1 MSTLCCKLGLPNFGK
16 PKNCVIK
23 IDEFVGAI
31 AMSTFTNAG
40 AYNEV
45 DLTDPFTASTLT
57 GLITNTDVSLRW
69 VKLPRFYDAK
79 LTPADTV
86 FDTMPDDTKF
96 HVRDG
101 IFTLTAT
108 MADDDAV
115 PAVIAKLK
123 ALRCKNLSL
132 GLTTRSNQLVFIG
145 VPDSETVKRPLLV
158 NKGSID
164 PKMMFKESTTTNK
177 IMFSVDM
184 DNLFKSENL
193 YVIDGNEINVDFL
206 NMRQLTDVNI
216 VSVAPATTT
225 TATVGLRTDFAMGL
239 QPNFDVVGLTGAN
252 FTAKNLTT
260 GLPITLGT
268 VTEDLTIDGQYD
280 VVFPAQ
286 TSGDVIELTLVT
298 TTYYNGSVQ
307 ITIP

>member
-1 MSTLCCKLGLPNFGK
+1 MSTLCCQKGTPNFGRA
-16 PKNCVIK
+16 NCVVQ
-23 IDEFVGAI
+23 IDDIVGAI
-31 AMSTFTNAG
+31 IVPTFTNAG
-40 AYNEV
+40 AYNEI

-57 GLITNTDVSLRW
+57 GLITNADPSLRW
-69 VKLPRFYDAK
+69 VKLPRFYGADA
-79 LTPADTV
+79 PIADSV
-86 FDTMPDDTKF
+86 FDEATDGTKSF
-96 HVRDG
+96 VREG
-101 IFTLTAT
+101 IWSFTAEIR
-108 MADDDAV
+108 DKDAV
-115 PAVIAKLK
+115 PAVLKKLK
-123 ALRCKNLSL
+123 ALRCTNWAMFLV
-132 GLTTRSNQLVFIG
+132 TRSNQLVLTTI
-145 VPDSETVKRPLLV
+145 PDSTTLVRPLLV
-158 NKGSID
+158 NNGSLD
-164 PKMMFKESTTTNK
+164 PKMMFKNATTTNK
-177 IMFSVDM
+177 IMFAVDF
-184 DNLFKSENL
+184 DNLMRQENL

-206 NMRQLTDVNI
+206 NMRQLTDVNL
-216 VSVAPATTT
+216 VQVGSVTTT

-268 VTEDLTIDGQYD
+268 VTEDLSIDGQYD